1 MLTKVD
7 LLLMHQETE
16 VTGQKCYASKD
27 WHARGKV
34 NAIGAIINFDFI
46 NVCLFDTYI
55 NSDVFYAWLTQEL
68 LPNTPTNSIIVL
80 DNTTFHKRND
90 ALKEIE
96 QQGHIAEFLPPYS
109 PDLNPI
115 EKKWAQV
122 KSIRRKFNYTPE
134 ELFLHPNL

>member
-1 MLTKVD
+1 M
-7 LLLMHQETE
+7 QE
-16 VTGQKCYASKD
+16 
-27 WHARGKV
+27 RV
-34 NAIGAIINFDFI
+34 NTIGAIIDFDFI
-46 NVCLFDTYI
+46 NVCLFDTYM
-55 NSDVFYAWLTQEL
+55 NPDAFYSWLTQEL
-68 LPNTPTNSIIVL
+68 LPSTPTNSIIVL
-80 DNTTFHKRND
+80 DNATFHKRND

-122 KSIRRKFNYTPE
+122 KSIRRKFNYTPD